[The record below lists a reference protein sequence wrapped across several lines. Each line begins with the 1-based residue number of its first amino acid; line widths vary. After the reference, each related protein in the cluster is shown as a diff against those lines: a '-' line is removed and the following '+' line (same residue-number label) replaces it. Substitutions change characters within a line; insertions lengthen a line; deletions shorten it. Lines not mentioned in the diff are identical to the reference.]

1 MARSARRIGRQ
12 AQVAGLLL
20 ASAAGAGVA
29 LACASVGAPPGGP
42 PDKEPPT
49 IVHVEPESGAV
60 VPNFDGDIEIQFDE
74 VVDEQGGGGGGAKKL
89 GAPKKNPLS
98 PRPGPGGGRVGP
110 PQGDRPPP
118 AGGG

>member
-1 MARSARRIGRQ
+1 MARSARRTGRQ

-20 ASAAGAGVA
+20 AAASVA

-42 PDKEPPT
+42 PDKEPPQ

-74 VVDEQGGGGGGAKKL
+74 VVDEQSGSGGGASMSGLEKQIL
-89 GAPKKNPLS
+89 LS
-98 PRPGPGGGRVGP
+98 PVRGPVKVSWHRSKVTVHP
-110 PQGDRPPP
+110 R
-118 AGGG
+118 